1 MKSYNDIAKEVLRR
15 RDERLALAAK
25 KRAAFVKT
33 GSVVACF
40 CVVAISGFFAVKNDY
55 ITRSVVDT
63 QPPLNTVAPQN
74 GDDPISAYVTDEKD
88 TTDSDSISDTT
99 TDPVS
104 SDPQSESDDTTTDP
118 ITVIFPDTEPEPP
131 VTDTP
136 GTSEPPSTRP
146 EPPEATDPPTSDTD
160 PPETTPGTSEP
171 PSTEPEPPVT
181 DPPVTEPPVT
191 KPPVTEDTGIF
202 DPPDT
207 APEPNDT
214 TPAPPVTDPP
224 VTEPP
229 VTDPP
234 RPPSRPEDP
243 TPPNFWDPS
252 YGGGGFSDIGGSIM
266 GPASVD
272 YITKADLFYILYFYY
287 SYDFVTEEPIFE
299 DVPMGRWYSESI
311 TWAVKKGFVYSVP
324 SNNGPYLDP
333 FDYVK
338 RQDLACYLYALA
350 GSPDVIGS
358 IEDYPDFEEVED
370 YAVTAMAWCIE
381 KDILS
386 DFGGKLSPLSKVTLS
401 NFKVIFDKFLYIR

>member
-1 MKSYNDIAKEVLRR
+1 MKDYNEIAREVLRR
-15 RDERLALAAK
+15 RDERLAAAAK
-25 KRAAFVKT
+25 KRAAVVKT
-33 GSVVACF
+33 ASTIACF
-40 CVVAISGFFAVKNDY
+40 CIIAFSAVVAVKLDY
-55 ITRSVVDT
+55 INKSVVESVDSNF
-63 QPPLNTVAPQN
+63 NTVDPEN

-118 ITVIFPDTEPEPP
+118 ITVILPDTEPEPP

-136 GTSEPPSTRP
+136 GTSEPPSTKP
-146 EPPEATDPPTSDTD
+146 EPPETTDPPTSDTD

-171 PSTEPEPPVT
+171 PSTKPEPPVT
-181 DPPVTEPPVT
+181 DPPVTDPPVT
-191 KPPVTEDTGIF
+191 DPPVTEDTGIF
-202 DPPDT
+202 DPPDTDMWPTDT

-224 VTEPP
+224 
-229 VTDPP
+229 

-243 TPPNFWDPS
+243 YPPDFWDPPFS
-252 YGGGGFSDIGGSIM
+252 GGFTDVGEGGGSL
-266 GPASVD
+266 ASVD
-272 YITKADLFYILYFYY
+272 YITKADLFYILYFNY

-358 IEDYPDFEEVED
+358 IEDYTDFEKVEE

-381 KDILS
+381 NGILTDI
-386 DFGGKLSPLSKVTLS
+386 GGKLSPLSKVTLS
-401 NFKVIFDKFLYIR
+401 NFKIIFDKFLYIR